1 MKFSKYTIVNEVI
14 MQIVGL
20 FAKLDTENQKLIIK
34 TLKQTMARNKE
45 PEDDDL
51 EAKQEEEEQR
61 LQNANQQHLSD
72 LEEID
77 SLLD

>member
-34 TLKQTMARNKE
+34 TLQQTMARNKE

-51 EAKQEEEEQR
+51 EAKEEEQR
-61 LQNANQQHLSD
+61 LQNANQQHWSD

>member
-34 TLKQTMARNKE
+34 TLKQTMARNKK

-51 EAKQEEEEQR
+51 EAKQEEQR

>member
-20 FAKLDTENQKLIIK
+20 FAKLNEEDQKLIIK
-34 TLKQTMARNKE
+34 TLQQTMARKKE

-51 EAKQEEEEQR
+51 EAKQEEQR

>member
-1 MKFSKYTIVNEVI
+1 L
-14 MQIVGL
+14 Q
-20 FAKLDTENQKLIIK
+20 
-34 TLKQTMARNKE
+34 QTMARNKK
-45 PEDDDL
+45 PEDDHL
-51 EAKQEEEEQR
+51 EAKEGEQR

>member
-1 MKFSKYTIVNEVI
+1 MKYTKYSIINEII

-20 FAKLDTENQKLIIK
+20 FAKLDAENQKLIIK
-34 TLKQTMARNKE
+34 TLQQTMARNRK

-51 EAKQEEEEQR
+51 EAKEEEQR
-61 LQNANQQHLSD
+61 LQHANQQHLSD

>member
-1 MKFSKYTIVNEVI
+1 MKYTKYSIINEI
-14 MQIVGL
+14 ILQIIGL
-20 FAKLDTENQKLIIK
+20 FAKLNEEDQKLIIK
-34 TLKQTMARNKE
+34 TLQQTMARNKE

-51 EAKQEEEEQR
+51 EAKQEEQR

>member
-14 MQIVGL
+14 LQIIGL
-20 FAKLDTENQKLIIK
+20 FAKLNEEDQKLIIK
-34 TLKQTMARNKE
+34 TLQQTMARNKE

-51 EAKQEEEEQR
+51 EAKQEEQR

>member
-1 MKFSKYTIVNEVI
+1 MKFSKYTIVNEI
-14 MQIVGL
+14 ILQIIGL
-20 FAKLDTENQKLIIK
+20 FAKLNEEDQKLIIK
-34 TLKQTMARNKE
+34 TLQQTMARKKE

-51 EAKQEEEEQR
+51 EAKEEEQR
-61 LQNANQQHLSD
+61 LQHAKHQHLSD